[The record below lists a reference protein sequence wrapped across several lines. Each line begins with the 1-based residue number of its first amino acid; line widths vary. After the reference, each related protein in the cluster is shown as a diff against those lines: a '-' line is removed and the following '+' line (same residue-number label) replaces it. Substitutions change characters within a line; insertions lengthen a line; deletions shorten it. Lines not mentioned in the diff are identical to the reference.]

1 MFVSLNNN
9 FDERNS
15 LAAGSVVREIA
26 QLSRKGLV
34 PSPSVLGALIECSA
48 LRIYAS
54 HTHSCVSHSLHTFEL
69 LNTVSFCHS
78 CQYQIDV

>member
-15 LAAGSVVREIA
+15 VAAGSVVREIA

-34 PSPSVLGALIECSA
+34 PSPSVLGALIEYSA
-48 LRIYAS
+48 LRI
-54 HTHSCVSHSLHTFEL
+54 
-69 LNTVSFCHS
+69 
-78 CQYQIDV
+78 